1 MPTEPNHLVRPQAG
15 SHCAQPQVLERAPTG
30 QIRPD
35 LLMVG
40 GTGRNS
46 GKTELACRI
55 IARHAPSEPVVG
67 LKVTAVDRTDGHCPH
82 GGDGC
87 GVCSSLEVPWIV
99 SEELDRRPTK
109 DSCRMLASGALR
121 VFWLRSLRAQL
132 HRGAAD
138 LLSYVPRGW
147 VGVCESTSLRQLVE
161 PGLFLM
167 VRSPDGSSDKASARK
182 VAHLADRVVV
192 SNGRSF
198 DLELDRISVV
208 DGRWVLRREGC
219 AVVIGGADAG
229 PGADRAAALSRTRA
243 SLESQFDRV
252 VAGPRDPDPGRAAVP
267 PAELSGRPDEWC
279 LVTPLLSDGVPPGL
293 VNALF
298 RRRAKVDAVV
308 AVTRSDDQ
316 DVVLAIARS
325 EILPDVIATMKQGP
339 DAVTAL
345 GDRCAVRVLRP
356 RTPGSGAE
364 LKGLSA
370 TAQTAAAADPAR
382 RRGTGPT

>member
-15 SHCAQPQVLERAPTG
+15 SHWAQPQVLEGAPTG
-30 QIRPD
+30 QNRPD
-35 LLMVG
+35 LLIVG

-55 IARHAPSEPVVG
+55 IARHAASEPVVG

-109 DSCRMLASGALR
+109 DSCRMLASGARR

-138 LLSYVPRGW
+138 LLSYLPRGW

-167 VRSPDGSSDKASARK
+167 VRGPDGGGDKASARK

-229 PGADRAAALSRTRA
+229 SGADRAAALSRTRA
-243 SLESQFDRV
+243 SLEPQFDRV
-252 VAGPRDPDPGRAAVP
+252 VAGPRDPHPGRAAVP

-279 LVTPLLSDGVPPGL
+279 LVTPPLSDGVPPGL

-298 RRRAKVDAVV
+298 RRRSGLDVVV
-308 AVTRSDDQ
+308 AT
-316 DVVLAIARS
+316 ARS
-325 EILPDVIATMKQGP
+325 GSRDICLALCRRALLPEVTGARGWSVG
-339 DAVTAL
+339 AVSRL
-345 GDRCAVRVLRP
+345 GDRWKVGELQWQA
-356 RTPGSGAE
+356 PGSYGGSDAMPE
-364 LKGLSA
+364 PGRR
-370 TAQTAAAADPAR
+370 TAAEAP
-382 RRGTGPT
+382 